1 MNKIILK
8 VEGMSCGMC
17 EAHVND
23 AVRKI
28 KGVKKVNADRTKGE
42 VIVIG
47 QDDTEIKDIKDAISQ
62 LGYRVISE
70 HNEPYEEKSFFD
82 FLRKK

>member
-17 EAHVND
+17 EAHIND
-23 AVRKI
+23 VVRKT

-42 VIVIG
+42 VIVIA
-47 QDDTEIKDIKDAISQ
+47 QDDTNIKEIKEAISQ
-62 LGYRVISE
+62 QGYRVISE
-70 HNEPYEEKSFFD
+70 YKEPYKEKGFFD

>member
-17 EAHVND
+17 EAHINE
-23 AVRKI
+23 AVRKT

-42 VIVIG
+42 VIVIA
-47 QDDTEIKDIKDAISQ
+47 QDDTNIKDIKDVIAQQGYHAIS
-62 LGYRVISE
+62 E
-70 HNEPYEEKSFFD
+70 NNEPYEEKGFFD

>member
-17 EAHVND
+17 EAHIND

-42 VIVIG
+42 VIVIT
-47 QDDTEIKDIKDAISQ
+47 QDDNNVKDIKDMIAQ
-62 LGYRVISE
+62 QGYRVISE
-70 HNEPYEEKSFFD
+70 YNEPYEEKGFFD

>member
-17 EAHVND
+17 EAHIND
-23 AVRKI
+23 VVRKT

-70 HNEPYEEKSFFD
+70 KVN
-82 FLRKK
+82 LN

>member
-17 EAHVND
+17 EAHIND
-23 AVRKI
+23 AVRTI

-42 VIVIG
+42 VIVIA
-47 QDDTEIKDIKDAISQ
+47 QDDTVIKDIKDVIAQ
-62 LGYRVISE
+62 QGYRVISE
-70 HNEPYEEKSFFD
+70 YNEPYEEKGFFD

>member
-17 EAHVND
+17 EAHIND

-42 VIVIG
+42 VIVIA
-47 QDDTEIKDIKDAISQ
+47 QDDTNIKDIKEAISQ
-62 LGYRVISE
+62 QGYRVISE
-70 HNEPYEEKSFFD
+70 YNEPYEEKSFFD

>member
-17 EAHVND
+17 KAHIND

-28 KGVKKVNADRTKGE
+28 KGVKKVNADRIKGE
-42 VIVIG
+42 VLIIG
-47 QDDTEIKDIKDAISQ
+47 QDDTEIKDMKDAISQ
-62 LGYRVISE
+62 QGYRVISE
-70 HNEPYEEKSFFD
+70 YKEPYKEKGFFD